1 MQPTTLFTS
10 MLLLALGASA
20 ASFVRPES
28 SMRAKRDRQL
38 AKAAAAAPRQEEGEP
53 NFYVGNYRVWADL
66 GCDDNTKNLGVGTG
80 TSFELDECIDF
91 YDQSTIKGVN
101 LTNIIDGC
109 QCKCS
114 ISLLQGC
121 IMIAFFFWDNS

>member
-20 ASFVRPES
+20 ASLGRS
-28 SMRAKRDRQL
+28 DGSMRARRDRQL
-38 AKAAAAAPRQEEGEP
+38 PKAAAAPRQEEGEP